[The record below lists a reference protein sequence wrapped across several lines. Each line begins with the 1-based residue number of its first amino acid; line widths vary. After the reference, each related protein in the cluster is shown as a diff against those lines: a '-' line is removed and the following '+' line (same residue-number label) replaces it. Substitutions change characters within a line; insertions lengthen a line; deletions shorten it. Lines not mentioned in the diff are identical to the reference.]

1 MAPGSNALV
10 DDHDPVPTGRVAGD
24 REQLLVHDAE
34 VLGEAGWVGRGLPV
48 EVAAVVRAVRRLPLD
63 VDRHGVGRPEAVGV
77 VAGDP
82 RVEEAERG
90 RRHAS
95 QLVVEAIGQEALD
108 QDRYD
113 DAGRQQADDQR
124 GEGQERDAEAQRH
137 GRRRQPEGDR
147 RL

>member
-1 MAPGSNALV
+1 M
-10 DDHDPVPTGRVAGD
+10 
-24 REQLLVHDAE
+24 
-34 VLGEAGWVGRGLPV
+34 VGGLPV

-63 VDRHGVGRPEAVGV
+63 VDRHGVGRPEPVGV
-77 VAGDP
+77 VARDP

-90 RRHAS
+90 RRHAA